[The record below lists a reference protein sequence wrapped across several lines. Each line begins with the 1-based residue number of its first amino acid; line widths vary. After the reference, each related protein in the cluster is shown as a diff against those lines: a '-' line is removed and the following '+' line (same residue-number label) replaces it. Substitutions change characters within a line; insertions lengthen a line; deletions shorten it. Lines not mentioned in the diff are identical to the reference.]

1 MYLLSPTFESI
12 SDLVGM
18 LKIRIREQWVLVSLM
33 ITLNRYLLTLDARHK
48 FFLMFNGDIRDVLI
62 EKEKK

>member
-1 MYLLSPTFESI
+1 MGFS
-12 SDLVGM
+12 
-18 LKIRIREQWVLVSLM
+18 VLVSLM